1 MEILVYSITGLLL
14 RKGNSNADPA
24 CQEGHIVLRVGKRW
38 TQNDFVSDAKPM
50 YVTCGHL
57 HFPANTAADVACSQ
71 EIWVDISGLEI
82 FNHHAYWLKRIMEEE
97 LVKHQRS

>member
-1 MEILVYSITGLLL
+1 MLTLHAKKDTSSSEL
-14 RKGNSNADPA
+14 GNDGP
-24 CQEGHIVLRVGKRW
+24 KMK
-38 TQNDFVSDAKPM
+38 DFVSDVKPM

-57 HFPANTAADVACSQ
+57 HFPANTAADVACNQ